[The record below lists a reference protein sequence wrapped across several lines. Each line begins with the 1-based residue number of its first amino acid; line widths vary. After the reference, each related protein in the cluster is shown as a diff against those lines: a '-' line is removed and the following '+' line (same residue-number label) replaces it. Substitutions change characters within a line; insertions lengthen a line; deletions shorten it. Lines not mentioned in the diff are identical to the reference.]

1 MQRRLF
7 CPILAA
13 VVLTTALLGGV
24 NRASAAIRVVIS
36 DGNTA
41 NDLIY
46 YSSNSQAAGFA
57 TAFGALNLVSEL
69 TTSNFPGQ
77 STGGFLTQSLTLSDF
92 DGSGGPLPTFFF
104 TSAVIDDLVGI
115 SNGFVTDPGQ
125 RTTVSNGALARFTL
139 PSSSFGFVTVSSDV
153 DAVGPPLT
161 TGTLQNNTT
170 VNGVTVSSLA
180 VGVNSSTDALVTAGV
195 VNPPIGYTLSSEIVF
210 AGGTAGFPLI
220 TISGISGVTALTPE
234 PGSMVV
240 WGLGAF
246 GLVIAAA
253 ARRRNRAAPA

>member
-24 NRASAAIRVVIS
+24 DRASAAIRVVIS
-36 DGNTA
+36 DGGIHT
-41 NDLIY
+41 DFIY

-57 TAFGALNLVSEL
+57 ISFGELNLVSEL

-77 STGGFLTQSLTLSDF
+77 STGGFLTQALTLSDF
-92 DGSGGPLPTFFF
+92 PGEVSLPTYSF

-115 SNGFVTDPGQ
+115 ADGPVTDPGQ
-125 RTTVSNGALARFTL
+125 RTTVTNGALAHFTL

-153 DAVGPPLT
+153 IAVGPPLT
-161 TGTLQNNTT
+161 TGTVQNNTT
-170 VNGVTVSSLA
+170 VNGVTVNSLA

-210 AGGTAGFPLI
+210 AGGTPGFPLI
-220 TISGISGVTALTPE
+220 TISGMSGVTALTPE

-253 ARRRNRAAPA
+253 ARRRSRASPK